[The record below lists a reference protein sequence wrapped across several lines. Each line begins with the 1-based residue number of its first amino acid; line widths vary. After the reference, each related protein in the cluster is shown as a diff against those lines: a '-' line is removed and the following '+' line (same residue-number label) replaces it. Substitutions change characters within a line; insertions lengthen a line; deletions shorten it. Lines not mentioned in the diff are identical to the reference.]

1 MVPSGI
7 FKLDLSK
14 RQKFVLGVTLL
25 SAGIFLSEFLS
36 GVAVIFV
43 ALILSILT
51 VIFLFLALKEDIKDT
66 FFYPIKI
73 IDGVSHNLF
82 YKVFQFPK
90 NYIPDRDILRASYLK
105 YLILNLKTFL
115 LNNLRINK
123 K

>member
-66 FFYPIKI
+66 FFYPIFI
-73 IDGVSHNLF
+73 LPFSLGIWPGSM
-82 YKVFQFPK
+82 
-90 NYIPDRDILRASYLK
+90 DRKARKRA
-105 YLILNLKTFL
+105 
-115 LNNLRINK
+115 
-123 K
+123 